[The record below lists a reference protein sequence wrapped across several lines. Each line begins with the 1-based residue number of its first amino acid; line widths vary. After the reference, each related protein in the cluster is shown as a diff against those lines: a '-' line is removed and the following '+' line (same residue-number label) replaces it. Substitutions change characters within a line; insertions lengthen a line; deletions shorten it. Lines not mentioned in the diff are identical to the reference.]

1 MAIGHE
7 HFWAKKKLLVE
18 KGGVH
23 LPEATPDLRLAT
35 FLFVFHLHDH
45 RSWSSIMLIDH
56 DYRPWPSVMS
66 TSGPKKNF

>member
-23 LPEATPDLRLAT
+23 LPEATPEL
-35 FLFVFHLHDH
+35 FLLPLPPPPLSTLPRVPPMAAEHAAYDD
-45 RSWSSIMLIDH
+45 ML
-56 DYRPWPSVMS
+56 
-66 TSGPKKNF
+66 